1 MPALSEP
8 FASFG
13 DTNLYA
19 AVPGTA
25 FDSFAGNGWTLSG
38 GASITTATLAD
49 GTTGPVLDLPAG
61 AKAVSPPM
69 CVEYDYPTARII
81 VRALTGTQ
89 SLTLLAGYLTSSI
102 SVATSYS
109 NSSLGSAW
117 VLSPVLQTHPG
128 NQTGWQLV
136 VFTLEA
142 SSTSSDTQ
150 VYNFYVDPRMV
161 G

>member
-1 MPALSEP
+1 MSEP
-8 FASFG
+8 FASLG

-19 AVPGTA
+19 AVPGNA
-25 FDSFAGNGWTLSG
+25 FDSFAGTGWTLSG
-38 GASITTATLAD
+38 GANIKTAALAD
-49 GTTGPVLDLPAG
+49 GTTSSVLDLPAG
-61 AKAVSPPM
+61 AEAVSPPM
-69 CVEYDYPTARII
+69 CVAYDYPTARIMA
-81 VRALTGTQ
+81 RALTGTQ
-89 SLTLLAGYLTSSI
+89 SLTLLAGYLTSNT

-109 NSSLGSAW
+109 NSSLGSGWA
-117 VLSPVLQTHPG
+117 LSPILQTHPG

-136 VFTLEA
+136 VFTLKA

>member
-8 FASFG
+8 FASLG

-19 AVPGTA
+19 AVPGNA
-25 FDSFAGNGWTLSG
+25 FDSFAGTGWTLSG
-38 GASITTATLAD
+38 GANIKTAALAD
-49 GTTGPVLDLPAG
+49 GTTSSVLDLPAG
-61 AKAVSPPM
+61 AEAVSPPM
-69 CVEYDYPTARII
+69 CVAYDYPTARIMA
-81 VRALTGTQ
+81 RALTGTQ
-89 SLTLLAGYLTSSI
+89 SLTLLAGYLTSNT

-109 NSSLGSAW
+109 NSSLGSGWA
-117 VLSPVLQTHPG
+117 LSPILQTHPG

-136 VFTLEA
+136 VFTLKA